1 MDAADMTKGKTGHSH
16 FSYLF
21 LALGVLTLLFALVSG
36 LLRFGW
42 DLPVH
47 DQSLVLA
54 HGGLMICG
62 VLGTLISLERAVAL
76 GYRWAYIAPLLT
88 AVGGIWLLAVPTAP
102 WPPFLMALGSAMLLF
117 LYALSMRHAP
127 APSIATMGLGGLFWL
142 VGNAL
147 WVVNFPIVAVI
158 PWWLGFL
165 LLTIAGH
172 RLEQLFYMSR
182 GAYLF
187 FFASVGFLLLG
198 ALLDTV
204 SFAAQWGPGGPE
216 MDLFIGDRLL
226 GLAML
231 GMALWLLFYD
241 IAPAQTGET
250 SLPRYIAFCLVS
262 GYAWLA
268 IAGTTVLLTGQLV
281 TGPLYDAVLHAFF
294 TGFVAVTL
302 FAYAP
307 HILARML
314 DRAISFNRIFYLA
327 LLLLHLGLFL
337 RVGGNLSGTRPGQQW
352 GGMLNAVAIL
362 IFLGGIVRAA
372 RRSNLEVETAA

>member
-1 MDAADMTKGKTGHSH
+1 MRSH
-16 FSYLF
+16 FPYLF
-21 LALGVLTLLFALVSG
+21 LALGVLALLFALASG
-36 LLRFGW
+36 LVRFGW
-42 DLPVH
+42 NLPLH
-47 DQSLVLA
+47 DQSLVLV

-62 VLGTLISLERAVAL
+62 VLGTFISLERAITL
-76 GYRWAYIAPLLT
+76 GRRWAYTAPLLT
-88 AVGGIWLLAVPTAP
+88 GIGGIWLLAIPTAP
-102 WPPFLMALGSAMLLF
+102 WPPFLMALGSALLLF
-117 LYALSMRHAP
+117 LFALSMRQAA
-127 APSIATMGLGGLFWL
+127 APSTATMGLGALFWL

-147 WVVNFPIVAVI
+147 WIANFPIVAVV

-182 GAYLF
+182 GAYLT
-187 FFASVGFLLLG
+187 FFAGVGFLLLG

-231 GMALWLLFYD
+231 NTALWLLFYD

-268 IAGTTVLLTGQLV
+268 IAGTTVLLTGQLL

-294 TGFVAVTL
+294 TGFVAVAL

-307 HILARML
+307 HILTQVL
-314 DRAISFNRIFYLA
+314 DRKIAFDWTFYLA

-337 RVGGNLSGTRPGQQW
+337 RVGGDLSGARPGQQW

-362 IFLGGIVRAA
+362 IFLASIIRAS
-372 RRSNLEVETAA
+372 RRSNLEIEVAS

>member
-1 MDAADMTKGKTGHSH
+1 MLKGKAMRSH
-16 FSYLF
+16 LPYLF
-21 LALGVLTLLFALVSG
+21 LALGVLALLFALASG
-36 LLRFGW
+36 LVRFGW
-42 DLPVH
+42 NLPLH
-47 DQSLVLA
+47 DQSLVLV

-62 VLGTLISLERAVAL
+62 VLGTFISLERAITL
-76 GYRWAYIAPLLT
+76 GHPWAYIAPLLT
-88 AVGGIWLLAVPTAP
+88 AIGGIWLLAIPTAP
-102 WPPFLMALGSAMLLF
+102 WPPFLMALGSALLLF
-117 LYALSMRHAP
+117 LFALSMRRAP
-127 APSIATMGLGGLFWL
+127 APSIATMGLGALFWL

-147 WVVNFPIVAVI
+147 WVANFPIVAVV

-165 LLTIAGH
+165 LLIVAGH

-182 GAYLF
+182 GAYLS
-187 FFASVGFLLLG
+187 FFACVGFLLLG

-216 MDLFIGDRLL
+216 MDLFIGDRLI

-231 GMALWLLFYD
+231 GVALWLLFYD

-268 IAGTTVLLTGQLV
+268 IAGTTVLLTGQLL

-294 TGFVAVTL
+294 TGFVAVAL
-302 FAYAP
+302 FAYAL
-307 HILARML
+307 HILAQVL
-314 DRAISFNRIFYLA
+314 DRKIPFDRIFYLA

-337 RVGGNLSGTRPGQQW
+337 RVGGDLSGARPGQQW

-362 IFLGGIVRAA
+362 IFLAGIVRAS
-372 RRSNLEVETAA
+372 RRSSLEIETTAS